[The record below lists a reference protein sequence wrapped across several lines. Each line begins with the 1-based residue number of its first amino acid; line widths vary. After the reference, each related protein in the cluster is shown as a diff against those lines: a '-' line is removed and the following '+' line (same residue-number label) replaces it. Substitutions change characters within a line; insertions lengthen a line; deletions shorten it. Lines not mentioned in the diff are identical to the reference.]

1 MKQYLYDIVN
11 RISQF
16 SERLDSESV
25 FIDKPW
31 VIIDSDLQQH
41 KYIFKRGGELI
52 MSLNG
57 KVQIGTWEFL
67 AGAKSLLIDRIYD
80 KILLN
85 QAFIDEA
92 IMILKIDGQNKDFFI
107 MANEQRIPDL
117 NVLNYLRKVEQDK
130 LDVIW
135 KRLEDGR
142 NLEIYRKSHRHY
154 ITEGMLVTID
164 GGKAENGMYKDK
176 RNKNVYEVENR
187 RIKQIYYLVK
197 YKTKGGLMI
206 TIEQKLRQSISLGD
220 RVFIKDRRIEHGKFR
235 LGRFKKIKIKDG
247 VITDKSIF

>member
-67 AGAKSLLIDRIYD
+67 AGAKSLLIDRIQD

-85 QAFIDEA
+85 QSFIDEA

-117 NVLNYLRKVEQDK
+117 NVLKYLRAVEQDK

-142 NLEIYRKSHRHY
+142 NLEIYRKGHY
-154 ITEGMLVTID
+154 YVTEGMPVTID
-164 GGKAENGMYKDK
+164 GKKATNGVYKDK
-176 RNKNVYEVENR
+176 GNKNVYEIENGE
-187 RIKQIYYLVK
+187 IKRIYYLVK
-197 YKTKGGLMI
+197 YKTIGGLMI
-206 TIEQKLRQSISLGD
+206 TIQQILLQRISLGD

-235 LGRFKKIKIKDG
+235 IGRFKKITVKDG
-247 VITDKSIF
+247 VITGKSIF

>member
-25 FIDKPW
+25 LIDKPW

-67 AGAKSLLIDRIYD
+67 AGAKSLLIDRIHD

-85 QAFIDEA
+85 QSFIDEA

-117 NVLNYLRKVEQDK
+117 NVLKYLRTVEQDK
-130 LDVIW
+130 LNVIW
-135 KRLEDGR
+135 KRMEDGR
-142 NLEIYRKSHRHY
+142 SLEIYRKGHY
-154 ITEGMLVTID
+154 YVTEGMPVTID
-164 GGKAENGMYKDK
+164 GGKAENGVYKDK
-176 RNKNVYEVENR
+176 GNKNVYE
-187 RIKQIYYLVK
+187 
-197 YKTKGGLMI
+197 
-206 TIEQKLRQSISLGD
+206 IEDG
-220 RVFIKDRRIEHGKFR
+220 
-235 LGRFKKIKIKDG
+235 KIKRIY
-247 VITDKSIF
+247 